1 MENTNVVIDIP
12 YPVIDMQEK
21 NSDNIDKDK
30 EKPMISDYANG
41 DDDDIAQII
50 TTNSNED
57 RTPKIGFNNN
67 DFIIPNVESDIV
79 SNEHD
84 NKNTTI
90 TADLVNV
97 SQDMSVVSLTKK
109 TDELLEIIKNNK
121 KKIINNL
128 YIVSSK
134 YDLIYYRYNRI
145 TLLILII
152 STMITFIEAIK
163 LTLINYDT
171 QYVDSKLSSFIAQ
184 ETLSLIFSVVSLSL
198 STLLTI
204 LSSIVKFKNFKEN
217 MDKLKSIHDTLF
229 NYKNLYDKQ
238 KELIKYY
245 KISNN
250 LTEEVYEKLQETIEN
265 YNKEIKD
272 ISVFENIRN
281 TDILRFNKI
290 KVDYDIKLQK
300 LATTR
305 EIELLKINVNKKKIK
320 DNIENNKTN
329 CCKYV

>member
-1 MENTNVVIDIP
+1 MENNNVVIYIPP
-12 YPVIDMQEK
+12 YPTINMQQK
-21 NSDNIDKDK
+21 NIHYIDKDSS
-30 EKPMISDYANG
+30 MLNG
-41 DDDDIAQII
+41 YEDDDEHGHII
-50 TTNSNED
+50 TTNSNEEK
-57 RTPKIGFNNN
+57 TPKIGYNNN
-67 DFIIPNVESDIV
+67 DFIIPNSESENG
-79 SNEHD
+79 SNGND

-90 TADLVNV
+90 IADLVNV
-97 SQDMSVVSLTKK
+97 NEDATIISLNKR

-145 TLLILII
+145 TLLILVI

-171 QYVDSKLSSFIAQ
+171 QYVDSKLSTFIAQ
-184 ETLSLIFSVVSLSL
+184 ETLALIFSVVSLSL

-281 TDILRFNKI
+281 VDILRFNKI

-300 LATTR
+300 LATIR

-320 DNIENNKTN
+320 ENIESNKTN
-329 CCKYV
+329 CCKFI

>member
-1 MENTNVVIDIP
+1 MENNNVVIYIPP
-12 YPVIDMQEK
+12 YPTINMQQK
-21 NSDNIDKDK
+21 NIHYIDKDSSMLNCY
-30 EKPMISDYANG
+30 E
-41 DDDDIAQII
+41 DDDDRGHII
-50 TTNSNED
+50 ITNSNED
-57 RTPKIGFNNN
+57 GTPKNSFNNKN
-67 DFIIPNVESDIV
+67 FIIPNSESENG
-79 SNEHD
+79 SNGND

-90 TADLVNV
+90 IADLVNV
-97 SQDMSVVSLTKK
+97 SEDMTLISLNKK

-145 TLLILII
+145 TLLILVI

-171 QYVDSKLSSFIAQ
+171 QYVYSKLSTFIAQ
-184 ETLSLIFSVVSLSL
+184 ETLTLIFSIVSLSL

-217 MDKLKSIHDTLF
+217 MDKLKSIHETLF

-281 TDILRFNKI
+281 VDILRFNKI

-300 LATTR
+300 LATIR

-320 DNIENNKTN
+320 ENIESNKTN
-329 CCKYV
+329 CCKFI

>member
-1 MENTNVVIDIP
+1 
-12 YPVIDMQEK
+12 
-21 NSDNIDKDK
+21 
-30 EKPMISDYANG
+30 
-41 DDDDIAQII
+41 
-50 TTNSNED
+50 
-57 RTPKIGFNNN
+57 
-67 DFIIPNVESDIV
+67 
-79 SNEHD
+79 
-84 NKNTTI
+84 
-90 TADLVNV
+90 
-97 SQDMSVVSLTKK
+97 MSVVSLTKK

-245 KISNN
+245 KISND

>member
-79 SNEHD
+79 SNEPD

-245 KISNN
+245 KISND

>member
-67 DFIIPNVESDIV
+67 DFIIPNVENDIV
-79 SNEHD
+79 SNEPD

-245 KISNN
+245 KISND
-250 LTEEVYEKLQETIEN
+250 LTEEV
-265 YNKEIKD
+265 
-272 ISVFENIRN
+272 
-281 TDILRFNKI
+281 
-290 KVDYDIKLQK
+290 
-300 LATTR
+300 
-305 EIELLKINVNKKKIK
+305 
-320 DNIENNKTN
+320 
-329 CCKYV
+329 

>member
-1 MENTNVVIDIP
+1 MENNNIVIYIP
-12 YPVIDMQEK
+12 TPINEIQEK
-21 NSDNIDKDK
+21 NNNNIDK
-30 EKPMISDYANG
+30 PMINNYENDE
-41 DDDDIAQII
+41 DCDMPQIL
-50 TTNSNED
+50 TTNSNEEQ
-57 RTPKIGFNNN
+57 TPKIGFNN
-67 DFIIPNVESDIV
+67 DFIIPNAESDNG
-79 SNEHD
+79 SNGNE
-84 NKNTTI
+84 NKNIII

-97 SQDMSVVSLTKK
+97 KQDITSVSLDKK
-109 TDELLEIIKNNK
+109 TEELLEIIKNNK
-121 KKIINNL
+121 KKIINSL

-145 TLLILII
+145 TLLILVI

-171 QYVDSKLSSFIAQ
+171 QYVDSKLSTIIAQ
-184 ETLSLIFSVVSLSL
+184 ETLALIFSIVSLSL

-229 NYKNLYDKQ
+229 NYKNMYDKQ
-238 KELIKYY
+238 KELIKYC

-250 LTEEVYEKLQETIEN
+250 LTEDVYEKLKETIEN
-265 YNKEIKD
+265 YNREIKD

-281 TDILRFNKI
+281 TDIIRFNKI
-290 KVDYDIKLQK
+290 KVEHDIKLQK
-300 LATTR
+300 LATIR

-320 DNIENNKTN
+320 ENIENNKIN
-329 CCKYV
+329 CCKYI

>member
-1 MENTNVVIDIP
+1 MENNNVIVDIP
-12 YPVIDMQEK
+12 YPVIEK
-21 NSDNIDKDK
+21 KENDID
-30 EKPMISDYANG
+30 EEENLQ
-41 DDDDIAQII
+41 QILNN
-50 TTNSNED
+50 NSNED
-57 RTPKIGFNNN
+57 RTPKIIFNNNN
-67 DFIIPNVESDIV
+67 DFILPNAESDTC
-79 SNEHD
+79 SND
-84 NKNTTI
+84 NKHTI

-97 SQDMSVVSLTKK
+97 HQDISTITVSNLNAKA
-109 TDELLEIIKNNK
+109 DNLLEIIKNNK
-121 KKIINNL
+121 KKILNNL

-145 TLLILII
+145 TLSILVI

-171 QYVDSKLSSFIAQ
+171 RYANSKLSLFISQ
-184 ETLSLIFSVVSLSL
+184 ETLELLFNIVSLCL
-198 STLLTI
+198 STMLTI

-217 MDKLKSIHDTLF
+217 MDKLKNIHDTLF

-238 KELIKYY
+238 KDLIKYF

-250 LTEEVYEKLQETIEN
+250 LTQEVYDKLQETVEN

-305 EIELLKINVNKKKIK
+305 EIELLKININSKKKK
-320 DNIENNKTN
+320 ENIEKNKTN
-329 CCKYV
+329 CCNYI